1 MIHILIL
8 EDEIPAQKKLVRYL
22 KEMKQSTHL
31 VDYLE
36 SVADGIE
43 FLSKHPKLDLI
54 ISDIELRDGNAFQIF
69 DEIKL
74 PCPIIFTT
82 AYHEFWMQAFEGN
95 GIAYLLKPFS
105 LDKFQQA
112 WDKFLFLSQKPAN
125 QSAWLEQIQQLMDSK
140 GKTKPNFKTR
150 ITVPNARGTYFLEI
164 SQVIFFLAENGVV
177 FAVDRAEKKHLLKE
191 TTLKQIEAF
200 LDPKQFFRINRSEV
214 INKDFVQA
222 TERYSKN
229 SVAIKLSGLSRLLI
243 CSQNQTPDFL
253 KWMEE

>member
-22 KEMKQSTHL
+22 KEMQQPTHL
-31 VDYLE
+31 VDCLE

-43 FLSKHPKLDLI
+43 FLSKRPKLDLI

-69 DEIKL
+69 EEVKL

-82 AYHEFWMQAFEGN
+82 AYHEFWMQAFQSH

-105 LDKFQQA
+105 LDQFQKA
-112 WDKFLFLSQKPAN
+112 WDKFLFLTQKPADP
-125 QSAWLEQIQQLMDSK
+125 STMIAQIHQLMDAR

-150 ITVPNARGTYFLEI
+150 ITVPYAKGTYFLEI
-164 SQVIFFLAENGVV
+164 GQVVFFLAEHGVV
-177 FAVDRAEKKHLLKE
+177 FAEDRAGKKHLLKE
-191 TTLKQIEAF
+191 TTLKQVQAF
-200 LDPKQFFRINRSEV
+200 LDPAQFFRINRSEV
-214 INKDFVQA
+214 VNKGFVQA

-229 SVAIKLSGLSRLLI
+229 SVAIKLIGVARLLI
-243 CSQNQTPDFL
+243 CSQNQTPEFL
-253 KWMEE
+253 QWMEK